1 MSKTE
6 QIKEL
11 YAQGLSIDEIVKQ
24 VNTQKSYVKS
34 VCAKQP
40 SPSPTTENKQEVN
53 EEPVI
58 VVSDETVEIE
68 EESTQQEQEQEQHTV
83 QEPEIEKVH
92 KPEPEIEAI
101 TDEKEQDLRNEV
113 DTVRKQAQER
123 NHWQPVRYLNLLDSQ
138 LAELETSKV
147 LSTTL
152 HYAMLSMFNTLR
164 PHPTSFNQW
173 AYLHTLH
180 TNYEA
185 FYNSKVN

>member
-24 VNTQKSYVKS
+24 VKTQKSYVKS
-34 VCAKQP
+34 VCAKQ
-40 SPSPTTENKQEVN
+40 PSPTTENKQEVN

-58 VVSDETVEIE
+58 IVPDETVEIN
-68 EESTQQEQEQEQHTV
+68 EESTEQEQAQPTV
-83 QEPEIEKVH
+83 QEPAIEQV
-92 KPEPEIEAI
+92 PDPQIEAC
-101 TDEKEQDLRNEV
+101 TNKKEQDLRNEV
-113 DTVRKQAQER
+113 ETVRKQAQER

-138 LAELETSKV
+138 LTELEASKV